1 MEILVLGAVLA
12 LSLISQAL
20 VYFYQSSRIE
30 DMEEHFEELNES
42 VDERFQGQLEIINAV
57 HAKVDDVES
66 DIIDKEASELA
77 SNIASERIRK
87 GLKEATHYLANS
99 KNPAGAIIS
108 PKRELRSAKDMTFNL
123 AKPKKKQAR
132 KTR

>member
-30 DMEEHFEELNES
+30 DMEEHIEELNES
-42 VDERFQGQLEIINAV
+42 LDERFQGQLEIIQKLHTQVDGIENNIEKGGISTLTLQALDRPSDKIREGLV
-57 HAKVDDVES
+57 KFGAK
-66 DIIDKEASELA
+66 
-77 SNIASERIRK
+77 ERK
-87 GLKEATHYLANS
+87 LK
-99 KNPAGAIIS
+99 
-108 PKRELRSAKDMTFNL
+108 SAKDMTFNL